1 MARDDWRIRIE
12 LEAEH
17 AGGFLNRLGGGLGS
31 RARDLAKELEAN
43 KLAVSRDD
51 DTLFVYAAS
60 RSQARQAQQIV
71 EAELEEATIEP
82 LTVKIEHWLAEEERW
97 DDEPKH
103 ESWEEEVLDEGYAP
117 WEVRVECASHEEAE
131 ALADSAG
138 AGRARS
144 RATLALPRRRRDYG
158 GGGTGARDAAPRDGR
173 GGRRGRLRGDAAQ
186 PVRDLRRPRRLR
198 SRAGYR
204 GPAARLV
211 MLPSAPP
218 AECRGRTFS
227 K

>member
-12 LEAEH
+12 LEEEH

-31 RARDLAKELEAN
+31 RARDLAKELEAD

-103 ESWEEEVLDEGYAP
+103 ESWEEEVLEEGYAP

-131 ALADSAG
+131 ALADSLEQEGLGVARRWRYLVVG
-138 AGRARS
+138 ATTEEEAQ
-144 RATLALPRRRRDYG
+144 TLAKRLHGTVEAG
-158 GGGTGARDAAPRDGR
+158 GEVVYEAMPHNPFAIFGGL
-173 GGRRGRLRGDAAQ
+173 GG
-186 PVRDLRRPRRLR
+186 
-198 SRAGYR
+198 
-204 GPAARLV
+204 
-211 MLPSAPP
+211 
-218 AECRGRTFS
+218 
-227 K
+227 